1 MQHRRAIVFVRKL
14 PTTLSIENHL
24 PYERI
29 PYPPE
34 YYYTCYF
41 ACDNSTVGR
50 NILTNNFV
58 KASHSGRDAL
68 SKQSNGLF
76 VAKAGSNL

>member
-1 MQHRRAIVFVRKL
+1 MQNACNTVG
-14 PTTLSIENHL
+14 P
-24 PYERI
+24 I

-58 KASHSGRDAL
+58 KASHFGRGGNEVDGEG
-68 SKQSNGLF
+68 KIVVKTIIYQSNYPLL
-76 VAKAGSNL
+76 KESQ